1 MEKGL
6 HKHHILPKHMGGTD
20 EEHNISYPISLE
32 DHIIWHMAL
41 DRMFPGHR
49 NAGAVNVLSRGK
61 QGDITGEKNP
71 HWKGGKCKDMKAYRL
86 AYYHDNKILLPEEER
101 KTRRAKGQPKATASR
116 GDNGDI
122 SGENNPHWK
131 GGVCKDMKK
140 YRREYM
146 REYNKRKAA

>member
-71 HWKGGKCKDMKAYRL
+71 HWKGGISFDRRS
-86 AYYHDNKILLPEEER
+86 YYHNRKVLLSPEEREQ
-101 KTRRAKGQPKATASR
+101 RRNTEGLSLGTESR

-122 SGENNPHWK
+122 SGENNPNWK